1 MKKFFIVIAAVLSM
15 QGLQA
20 QSAKSASEVKAA
32 IETAKEAT
40 ENPKKSG
47 KPETWMKLGA
57 CYVEAYTA
65 AQGNSI
71 VGTPMQESDIMMA
84 KTKLKSTSKVEI
96 GGKPYTK
103 KVYGTVSYYF
113 NQGGILEIVE
123 TTKPI
128 VGDALGKAY
137 GAYIHAL
144 KVDEKGKK
152 LKDITAAVSNIE
164 QKYKDEAYTAYQLG
178 KLDLSSVAFEK
189 SANVS
194 EAAPLNVVDTL
205 SIYNAGFTALIAGN
219 TERAKQLFDR
229 ALEKGYRGENG
240 EIFAKLAEI
249 AGQAGDKASQKAYL
263 EQGFEYFP
271 ESEQIIIGLINYYLT
286 SEGETDQLF
295 ALMEKAKAKDPKNAS
310 LYSVEG
316 NIREKLGQIDK
327 AVECWRKCVEIN
339 PDFADGYFFEGY
351 YYMKDA
357 DAIAEE
363 ANALPGS
370 EYKKYEQLMA
380 KYMDRLRQA
389 IPLMEKAYDR
399 EKNDE
404 RKNAFAGLIK
414 NASFR
419 LRNEDSYKAIYE
431 KYSAIYKQ

>member
-1 MKKFFIVIAAVLSM
+1 MKKFFIVIAAVLSI

-20 QSAKSASEVKAA
+20 QTKSASEVKAA
-32 IETAKEAT
+32 IESAKEAT

-47 KPETWMKLGA
+47 KPETWIKLGA
-57 CYVEAYTA
+57 TYMEAYNA

-84 KTKLKSTSKVEI
+84 KTKLKSTSKVEL

-103 KVYGTVSYYF
+103 KVYGTVNYYF
-113 NQGGILEIVE
+113 NQNGILEVVE

-137 GAYIHAL
+137 GAYVHAIST
-144 KVDEKGKK
+144 DQKGKK
-152 LKDITAAVSNIE
+152 LKDIVAAISNIE
-164 QKYKDEAYTAYQLG
+164 QKYKDEAYTNYQLG
-178 KLDLSSVAFEK
+178 KLDLSSIAFENA
-189 SANVS
+189 ANVS
-194 EAAPLNVVDTL
+194 EAAPLNIVDTL
-205 SIYNAGFTALIAGN
+205 SIYNAGFTALMAGN
-219 TERAKQLFDR
+219 TERAKQMFDR
-229 ALEKGYRGENG
+229 ALEKGYKGENG

-249 AGQAGDKASQKAYL
+249 ASQSGDKAAQKAYL
-263 EQGFEYFP
+263 EQGFGYFP
-271 ESEQIIIGLINYYLT
+271 ESEQIIIGLINYYLS

-327 AVECWRKCVEIN
+327 AIECWRKCVEIN
-339 PDFADGYFFEGY
+339 PEFADGYFFEGY

-363 ANALPGS
+363 ANALPGA
-370 EYKKYEQLMA
+370 EYKKYEELMV

-389 IPLMEKAYDR
+389 IPLMEKAYEL

-404 RKNAFAGLIK
+404 RKNAFAGLVK

-419 LRNEDSYKAIYE
+419 LRNEDSYKAIYD